1 MRPSIGVPLALALLA
16 TAFGGCGGGGSD
28 DDRPLVV
35 ATTGMIGDVARR
47 IGGDA
52 VRVEVLMGPG
62 VDPHLYRATER
73 DVRRLGTA
81 SLVLFNG
88 LFLEGKMADV
98 LERVGADRP
107 VLRVTQAI
115 DAAELLEPDGSG
127 GHPDPHVWNDVRLW
141 AKTIDPIRDALAKV
155 VPERAAAFT
164 ERATALHAEFTALDA
179 WIERQVKRI
188 PASQRVL
195 VTAHDAFGYLG
206 RRYGLEVRGLQGIS
220 TATEA
225 GTRDLQDLAA
235 FIVARKL
242 PAIFVESSVPKK
254 AIRALCVA
262 CERYGHTVTI
272 GGELFS
278 DAMGAEGSAEATY
291 PGMIRHNV
299 RTIVAALSG
308 DGDAG

>member
-1 MRPSIGVPLALALLA
+1 MRRSTRPLLGLALLA
-16 TAFGGCGGGGSD
+16 ATLGACGGGGAP

-47 IGGDA
+47 IGGDS

-62 VDPHLYRATER
+62 VDPHLYQTTER
-73 DVRRLGTA
+73 DSRRLGSA

-98 LERVGADRP
+98 LERIGGDRP
-107 VLRVTQAI
+107 VLRVTSAI
-115 DAAELLEPDGSG
+115 AEAELLQPDGAG

-155 VPERAAAFT
+155 VPAKAATFT

-225 GTRDLQDLAA
+225 GTRDLQDLAS

-254 AIRALCVA
+254 AVRALCVA

-278 DAMGAEGSAEATY
+278 DAMGAEGTAEGTY
-291 PGMIRHNV
+291 AGMMRHNV

-308 DGDAG
+308 GDDAG